1 MKSFILM
8 RTNVRKDDR
17 ISYSVIR
24 QISNM
29 EGLNDR
35 QAEAVMQT
43 EGPVLL
49 LAGAGSGKTR
59 VLTHRVAYLIEEK
72 GVDPYNILAIT
83 FTNKAA
89 GEMRDRV
96 DRIVSH
102 GARRVW
108 VSTFHALCVR
118 ILRRYIDRLGFEK
131 SFTIYDSDD
140 QKAAVKACLKKLNI
154 DPKQYSEKMIISE
167 ISKAKEQ
174 FIAPYEY
181 DREASGNYR
190 KMQVAKVY
198 NEYQNRLKQSNAL
211 DFDDLLYKT
220 VELFQF
226 NPEILDSYQERF
238 KYIMIDE
245 YQDTNHIQFLLVKLL
260 ASKYHNLCVV
270 GDDDQSIY
278 KFRGAN
284 IYNILN
290 FEKEY
295 PEAKVVKLEQN
306 YRSTGN
312 ILNAANGV
320 ISNNEGRKDK
330 ALWTDKG
337 EGEKVTFDLY
347 DTEYQEAEGVVSE
360 IIRQHKDGR
369 PYHHFAILY
378 RTNAQSRVFEEK
390 LMLKNV
396 PYKIIGGQNFY
407 GRKEIKDIIS
417 YLKVINNGQ
426 DELAVRRIVNV
437 PKRGIGDAS
446 MEKVAAYA
454 DTYDMGLL
462 DALYDAPNIPGLNR
476 AAAKI
481 EAFTSLIT
489 EFNDELDNGMT
500 LEELFDSILDR
511 TGYMNELVAEG
522 TDEASVRIE
531 NIAELKNKI
540 VTYEDEADDP
550 TLAGLLEEIALVAEV
565 DNVSENEDVVLL
577 MTLHSAKGLEFPC
590 VFLGGMEDRLFP
602 SGMALNSDDPDAI
615 EEERRLCYVGITR
628 AQERLH
634 LSASRQRMMNGSTNY
649 NPVSRFV
656 KEIPPEVV
664 TMNGE
669 GAYAIKKQ
677 AKMMADVIEDSR
689 GDNLYSQRRPY
700 SYDNNISP
708 KKSQK
713 SSVGDKSAKQMPL
726 FGKEF
731 KVTQADIN
739 YGVGD
744 RVSHVKFGE
753 GTVLELVKGDKD
765 FEVKVDFEKYG
776 VKRMF
781 ASFAK
786 LKKV

>member
-1 MKSFILM
+1 MK
-8 RTNVRKDDR
+8 
-17 ISYSVIR
+17 
-24 QISNM
+24 
-29 EGLNDR
+29 GLNDK

-96 DRIVSH
+96 DLIVSH
-102 GARRVW
+102 GAGRVW

-118 ILRRYIDRLGFEK
+118 ILRRYIDKLGYEN

-154 DPKQYSEKMIISE
+154 DPKQYSEKMVISE

-190 KMQVAKVY
+190 KMQIARVY
-198 NEYQNRLKQSNAL
+198 TEYQKRLKQSNAL

-260 ASKYHNLCVV
+260 ASKYRNLCVV

-295 PEAKVVKLEQN
+295 PEAKVIKLEQN

-312 ILNAANGV
+312 ILKAANGV
-320 ISNNEGRKDK
+320 ISNNEGRKEK
-330 ALWTDKG
+330 ALWTEESDG
-337 EGEKVTFDLY
+337 DKVTFSLY
-347 DTEYQEAEGVVSE
+347 DTEYLEADGVVSE
-360 IIRQHKDGR
+360 IVRRHREGR

-378 RTNAQSRVFEEK
+378 RTNAQSRIFEEK
-390 LMLKNV
+390 LLLKNV

-417 YLKVINNGQ
+417 YLKVIDNGQ

-446 MEKVAAYA
+446 ILKVMAYA
-454 DTYDMGLL
+454 DTYDMSLI
-462 DALYDAPNIPGLNR
+462 DALYAASDIPGLNR
-476 AAAKI
+476 AASKI
-481 EAFTSLIT
+481 EAFTSLIS
-489 EFNDELDNGMT
+489 EFKDYVEEGVS
-500 LEELFDSILDR
+500 LEELYDSILER
-511 TGYMNELVAEG
+511 TGYMDELIAEG

-531 NIAELKNKI
+531 NLNELKNKI
-540 VTYEDEADDP
+540 VTYESEAETP
-550 TLAGLLEEIALVAEV
+550 TLSGLLEEIALVAEV
-565 DNVSENEDVVLL
+565 DSVSENEDVVLL

-602 SGMALNSDDPDAI
+602 SNMALNSDDSDAV

-628 AQERLH
+628 ARENLH

-656 KEIPPEVV
+656 KEIPGDVI

-677 AKMMADVIEDSR
+677 EKNLFES
-689 GDNLYSQRRPY
+689 DNDFRSVNNTFSQRKPY
-700 SYDNNISP
+700 SYDGSNTNRNSG
-708 KKSQK
+708 KSYGYSK
-713 SSVGDKSAKQMPL
+713 STAKMPL

-731 KVTQADIN
+731 KVTAADID

-753 GTVLELVKGDKD
+753 GTVTELNKGDKD
-765 FEVKVDFEKYG
+765 YEVKVQFDKPEYG
-776 VKRMF
+776 IKRMF

-786 LKKV
+786 LKKI

>member
-1 MKSFILM
+1 MK
-8 RTNVRKDDR
+8 
-17 ISYSVIR
+17 
-24 QISNM
+24 
-29 EGLNDR
+29 GLNDK

-96 DRIVSH
+96 DSIVSR
-102 GARRVW
+102 GAGRVW

-118 ILRRYIDRLGFEK
+118 ILRRYIDKLGYEN

-154 DPKQYSEKMIISE
+154 DPKQYSEKMVISE

-190 KMQVAKVY
+190 KMQIARVY
-198 NEYQNRLKQSNAL
+198 TEYQKRLKQSNAL

-260 ASKYHNLCVV
+260 ASKYRNLCVV

-295 PEAKVVKLEQN
+295 PEAKVIKLEQN

-312 ILNAANGV
+312 ILKAANGV
-320 ISNNEGRKDK
+320 ISNNEGRKEK
-330 ALWTDKG
+330 ALWTEESDG
-337 EGEKVTFDLY
+337 DKVTFSLY
-347 DTEYQEAEGVVSE
+347 DTEYLEADGVVSE
-360 IIRQHKDGR
+360 IVRRHREGR

-378 RTNAQSRVFEEK
+378 RTNAQSRIFEEK
-390 LMLKNV
+390 LLLKNV

-417 YLKVINNGQ
+417 YLKVIDNGQ

-446 MEKVAAYA
+446 ILKVMAYA
-454 DTYDMGLL
+454 DTYDMSLI
-462 DALYDAPNIPGLNR
+462 DALYAASDIPGLNR
-476 AAAKI
+476 AASKI
-481 EAFTSLIT
+481 EAFTSLIS
-489 EFNDELDNGMT
+489 EFKDYVVEGVS
-500 LEELFDSILDR
+500 LEELYDSILER
-511 TGYMNELVAEG
+511 TGYMDELIAEG

-531 NIAELKNKI
+531 NLNELKNKI
-540 VTYEDEADDP
+540 VTYESEAETP
-550 TLAGLLEEIALVAEV
+550 TLSGLLEEIALVAEV
-565 DNVSENEDVVLL
+565 DSVSENEDVVLL

-602 SGMALNSDDPDAI
+602 SNMALNSDDSDAV

-628 AQERLH
+628 ARENLH

-656 KEIPPEVV
+656 KEIPGDVI

-677 AKMMADVIEDSR
+677 EKNLFES
-689 GDNLYSQRRPY
+689 DNDFRSVNNTFSQRKPY
-700 SYDNNISP
+700 SYDGSNTNRNSG
-708 KKSQK
+708 KSYGYSK
-713 SSVGDKSAKQMPL
+713 STAKMPL

-731 KVTQADIN
+731 KVTAADID

-753 GTVLELVKGDKD
+753 GTVLELNKGDKD
-765 FEVKVDFEKYG
+765 YEVKVQFDKPEYG
-776 VKRMF
+776 IKRMF

-786 LKKV
+786 LKKI